1 MRTLGPWAL
10 MGQAHLQPPWPHD
23 LPKPVLDSTP
33 PWLGQGLLRLSWE
46 GWQAGGYHRAMEA
59 KAGPV
64 LYQKLLLSEQ
74 SLESEEEGETSEPLV
89 HDPWRPQ
96 DSSG

>member
-33 PWLGQGLLRLSWE
+33 PLPKAVSTTLAR
-46 GWQAGGYHRAMEA
+46 
-59 KAGPV
+59 AGPPETQLGRLAGRRV
-64 LYQKLLLSEQ
+64 SQGHGSQ
-74 SLESEEEGETSEPLV
+74 S
-89 HDPWRPQ
+89 RP
-96 DSSG
+96 GALPEVAALGAELGV